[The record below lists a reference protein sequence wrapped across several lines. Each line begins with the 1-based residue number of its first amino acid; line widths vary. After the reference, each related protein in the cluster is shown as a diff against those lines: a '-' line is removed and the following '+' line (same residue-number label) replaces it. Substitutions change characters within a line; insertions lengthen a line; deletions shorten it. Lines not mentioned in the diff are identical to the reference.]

1 MGHARQI
8 SVQILTC
15 FVSHTINEAPV
26 SKLNQ
31 YCFGG
36 IGRNGTTFCFEEAK
50 HVSFAF
56 DKNDQKWYIMYEFQE
71 VRNLIR
77 GSTNNFFF
85 LLFYVVVF
93 P

>member
-15 FVSHTINEAPV
+15 FVSHTITEAPV

-36 IGRNGTTFCFEEAK
+36 IGGNGSTFCFEEAK
-50 HVSFAF
+50 HLSFAV
-56 DKNDQKWYIMYEFQE
+56 DKNDQKWYIIYEFQG

-77 GSTNNFFF
+77 SSTNNFFF